1 MSLFMSSAFAAAANE
16 VTNTGAHPDAT
27 FSWVMMIAIFVVF
40 YLLIIRPQHK
50 RTKEHRAL
58 IAQIKVGDEVIT
70 LGGMLAK
77 ISAVDEQY
85 IKVTIADGV
94 DIKLQRSAISSVLPK
109 GTIKSV

>member
-1 MSLFMSSAFAAAANE
+1 MSLFISEAFAAATNDAAN
-16 VTNTGAHPDAT
+16 VGRPDAT
-27 FSWVMMIAIFVVF
+27 FSWVMMIAIFAVF
-40 YLLIIRPQHK
+40 YLLIIRPQQK

-85 IKVTIADGV
+85 IKVAIADGV
-94 DIKLQRSAISSVLPK
+94 EIKLQRSAISSVLPK